1 MTSAGIRRAWAALFL
16 MAVALLGVHVG
27 VQAQGVLPVPELS
40 ARVIDQTGTLDA
52 SQRQALEAK
61 LQAFEQQKG
70 SQIVMLMIATT
81 QPEDI
86 ASYANR
92 VGNAWK
98 IGRKDVGDGILV
110 IVAKNDRKMR
120 IEVAKT
126 LEGAVPDLAA
136 AHIIDDAMKP
146 RFKQNDF
153 AGGLD
158 AAADQL
164 IARVNGEALPEAD
177 VRGGDFHE
185 GAGDDFERWQN
196 VALFLFFGL
205 LVGGPIARAALG
217 KVKGT
222 LALGGVAGVA
232 VGVVGASIILGLFAA
247 LGALIFM
254 LLAMAFGTLGGR
266 GTGRRSGGFG
276 GWSSGGGG
284 GFSGGSS
291 SGGGGGF
298 SSGGGG
304 DFGGGGA
311 SGDW

>member
-1 MTSAGIRRAWAALFL
+1 MAAARIRRALTAVFL
-16 MAVALLGVHVG
+16 MAVALFGA
-27 VQAQGVLPVPELS
+27 QAQGLLPVPALS

-70 SQIVMLMIATT
+70 SQIVMLMVATT

-98 IGRKDVGDGILV
+98 IGRKDVGDGVLV
-110 IVAKNDRKMR
+110 VVAKDDRKMR

-126 LEGAVPDLAA
+126 LEGALPDIAA
-136 AHIIDDAMKP
+136 ARIIDDAMKP
-146 RFKQNDF
+146 RFRQNDF

-164 IARVNGEALPEAD
+164 IARIKGEALPEVDA
-177 VRGGDFHE
+177 RSGDF
-185 GAGDDFERWQN
+185 GDNAGDSGFDWQDL
-196 VALFLFFGL
+196 AIFLFVVV
-205 LVGGPIARAALG
+205 LVGGPIARAILG
-217 KVKGT
+217 KIPGA
-222 LALGGVAGVA
+222 LAMGGLTGAIVMVLTSSIVVA
-232 VGVVGASIILGLFAA
+232 VLAG
-247 LGALIFM
+247 LGALLFT
-254 LLAMAFGTLGGR
+254 LLSMAFGTGA
-266 GTGRRSGGFG
+266 GRRVGGGFG
-276 GWSSGGGG
+276 GWAGGGG
-284 GFSGGSS
+284 GWNGRSS
-291 SGGGGGF
+291 GGGF